1 MSALEIARKA
11 LLFAATTIGT
21 QIKKI
26 EIEQPP
32 KALTKKGLSQRW
44 KEVNINVEDVTSC
57 YIEVKK
63 GHVEKQHLHEYAEQG
78 LILNRDGAMR
88 IITKTK
94 NQILKFPHSYFL
106 KANEVHYIEF
116 LEDTKLLVNFL
127 KSKNE
132 KSI

>member
-1 MSALEIARKA
+1 MSALDKARKA

-21 QIKKI
+21 QIKKMDI
-26 EIEQPP
+26 EKPP
-32 KALTKKGLSQRW
+32 KELTKKGSYRRW
-44 KEVNINVEDVTSC
+44 KGVNINIEGVTSC

-63 GHVEKQHLHEYAEQG
+63 GHIESQHLHEYAEQG
-78 LILNRDGAMR
+78 LILNSDGAMR

-94 NQILKFPHSYFL
+94 DLILKFPNSYFF

-127 KSKNE
+127 K
-132 KSI
+132 